1 MNSFQS
7 LYCSCEHVAACVKSM
22 TSLQIRSASIS
33 QTLDHDAGC
42 DIPARATIAL
52 SAVAVTVLGV
62 TLQVVAVLCT
72 VLVVLRGFACTLG
85 PSGSMRS
92 AAV

>member
-42 DIPARATIAL
+42 DIRVREP
-52 SAVAVTVLGV
+52 
-62 TLQVVAVLCT
+62 
-72 VLVVLRGFACTLG
+72 
-85 PSGSMRS
+85 P
-92 AAV
+92 